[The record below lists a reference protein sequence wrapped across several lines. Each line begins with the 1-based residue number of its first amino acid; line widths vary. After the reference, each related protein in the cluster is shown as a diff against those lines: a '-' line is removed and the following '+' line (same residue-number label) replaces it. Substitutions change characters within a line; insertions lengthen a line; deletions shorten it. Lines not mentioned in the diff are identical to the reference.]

1 MLAPVVENPDIV
13 SKKASVKSRGVSQS
27 MNGINPKKEKTTH
40 TSAVSRNP
48 SRLAMLDDA
57 GRMQNVIIMPEASV
71 TATAMRKAQ
80 KSCSS

>member
-13 SKKASVKSRGVSQS
+13 SKNASVKSRGVEQS
-27 MNGINPKKEKTTH
+27 VKGINPKNENTTH

-48 SRLAMLDDA
+48 SRFAIDDDD
-57 GRMQNVIIMPEASV
+57 GRIKNVINTPVESV
-71 TATAMRKAQ
+71 TPIEMRKAQ